1 MADLTIVAGECGR
14 GGGAYDTGV
23 FQLPVSPDRG
33 AETIAEIVVHGGV
46 SEKQSTIS
54 QMLGGLR
61 DGLALAQQLDLSAPV
76 NVAASAL
83 GAGLGTLDHGPKQKA
98 LIEIRFLDG
107 ATLVAMTDV
116 GVAALME
123 NDRRVIQLAAKRL
136 REKTAV
142 HEIVPASSEAGIG
155 ATAMSAVSDVA
166 GTTGA
171 AMSSAFGYL
180 KRRTVG

>member
-14 GGGAYDTGV
+14 GSGEYDTGV
-23 FQLPVSPDRG
+23 FNLPGPSARG

-46 SEKQSTIS
+46 GEKPSTLG

-61 DGLALAQQLDLSAPV
+61 GGLALAQQLDLSVPV

-83 GAGLGTLDHGPKQKA
+83 GAGLGALDSGPKQKA
-98 LIEIRFLDG
+98 LIEVRFLDG
-107 ATLVAMTDV
+107 ATLLAMTDI
-116 GVAALME
+116 GIAALME
-123 NDRRVIQLAAKRL
+123 NDRRVIQLAANRL
-136 REKTAV
+136 RAEPAV
-142 HEIVPASSEAGIG
+142 QETPVDPSEAGFG
-155 ATAMSAVSDVA
+155 ATALNAVSVVA

-171 AMSSAFGYL
+171 AVSSALGYL